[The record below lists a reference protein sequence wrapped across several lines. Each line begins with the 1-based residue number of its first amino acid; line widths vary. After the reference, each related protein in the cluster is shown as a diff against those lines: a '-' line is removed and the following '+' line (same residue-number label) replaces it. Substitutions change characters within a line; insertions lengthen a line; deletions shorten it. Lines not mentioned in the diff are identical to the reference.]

1 MAKGSIR
8 LGAGHYH
15 LFHLFAAIIAE
26 HKGWFR
32 EEGLESVESFF
43 TGDDDKTIEGLQ
55 RGKENYLDILT

>member
-1 MAKGSIR
+1 MVKKTIR

-32 EEGLESVESFF
+32 EEGLELIDSFF
-43 TGDDDKTIEGLQ
+43 TATSA
-55 RGKENYLDILT
+55 

>member
-1 MAKGSIR
+1 MAKGAIR

-32 EEGLESVESFF
+32 EEGQERKVPPRFF
-43 TGDDDKTIEGLQ
+43 MLRVD
-55 RGKENYLDILT
+55 